1 MCLQHGLE
9 VSIAEAEGAAKLTKG
24 QSLRSEKIEYKPNGI
39 LTTFATA
46 HCFALFMPML
56 QPNLAYK
63 TLTIPRAA
71 LFFVLS

>member
-9 VSIAEAEGAAKLTKG
+9 VSIAEGAAKLTKG

-39 LTTFATA
+39 STTFATA

-63 TLTIPRAA
+63 TLRIPRAA